1 MLLSTKLKLDR
12 LGKQLVDQLA
22 YNIATID
29 TGQYLPTS
37 HREQMAATVAYEL
50 DEKEFRLVGGEYIW
64 TYELGRGP
72 TVNMGNGAVR
82 RYVREYIREN
92 NVKPRGLDEQGFPI
106 TEDTLDYYIAR
117 KIHEEGSKPYRH
129 KKPTGVI
136 SEIVNDDLVEK
147 VEALLN
153 ESYTSE
159 IAEFLLKASA

>member
-12 LGKQLVDQLA
+12 LGKQLVDQVA

-37 HREQMAATVAYEL
+37 HRERMAATVKYEL
-50 DEKEFRLVGGEYIW
+50 DDKEFRLVGGEYIW

-82 RYVREYIREN
+82 RYVREYIEEN
-92 NVKPRGLDEQGFPI
+92 NVQPRGLDERGFPI
-106 TEDTLDYYIAR
+106 TEDTLDYYVSR
-117 KIHEEGSKPYRH
+117 KIHEEGSKPFRH

-136 SEIVNDDLVEK
+136 SEIINDKLVEK
-147 VEALLN
+147 VEQLLT
-153 ESYTSE
+153 EAYTSE
-159 IAEFLLKASA
+159 IAGFLLKAIA